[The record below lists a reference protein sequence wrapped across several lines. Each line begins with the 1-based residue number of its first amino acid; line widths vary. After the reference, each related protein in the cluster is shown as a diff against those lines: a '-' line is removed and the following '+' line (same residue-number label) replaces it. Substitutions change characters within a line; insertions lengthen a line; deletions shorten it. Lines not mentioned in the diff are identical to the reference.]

1 MAFRRPAY
9 VETKTVPSSTTYETI
24 LEWWSTSEEALAA
37 RDAVRQNSVCI
48 IQLGGASSIVVCV
61 PDSCSTSGVSASVQT
76 TSKPR
81 GVVGT
86 ATLLM
91 YN

>member
-1 MAFRRPAY
+1 MAFHQPVY
-9 VETKTVPSSTTYETI
+9 VETKTVPDGTTCETI
-24 LEWWSTSEEALAA
+24 LEWWSTSEEALTA
-37 RDAVRQNSVCI
+37 RDAVRENSVCI

-61 PDSCSTSGVSASVQT
+61 PDSSSISGVSASVQA

-86 ATLLM
+86 ATLLL